1 MTAFNVTPRFRQL
14 LETTIAPQYDRDKSE
29 HTSILLKGV

>member
-1 MTAFNVTPRFRQL
+1 MTAFNMTPRFRQL
-14 LETTIAPQYDRDKSE
+14 LDTSIAPQYDRDKAE